1 MVGASPPYLIVVAGP
16 NGAGKTTYAKKNLK
30 SFIEAHTFLNA
41 DEIAREDNPDD
52 VAAAALEAGR
62 KALAHRKKL
71 LKTHKSLCIETTL
84 AGSSIKRFMREAK
97 DAGYVVRL
105 IFLFTAST
113 ALNEMRVVHRVM
125 SGGHNIPVDV
135 IRRRHARG
143 LERLADC
150 WDVCDE
156 GLIADANSRVPS
168 PVLLKENGKT
178 IVASELGLAILRGS
192 LASAGYRVPA

>member
-1 MVGASPPYLIVVAGP
+1 MVGVSPPYLIVIAGP

-30 SFIEAHTFLNA
+30 SFIEAHIFLNA

-62 KALAHRKKL
+62 KAIARRKKL
-71 LKTHKSLCIETTL
+71 LKAHKSLCVETTL
-84 AGSSIKRFMREAK
+84 SGNSIKRFMSEARG
-97 DAGYVVRL
+97 AGYIVRL
-105 IFLFTAST
+105 IFLFTASPV
-113 ALNEMRVVHRVM
+113 LNEVRVMHRVM
-125 SGGHNIPVDV
+125 TGGHNIPVDV

-150 WDVCDE
+150 WDACDE

-168 PVLLKENGKT
+168 PILLKKNGET
-178 IVASELGLAILRGS
+178 TVTSEAGLAILRES
-192 LASAGYRVPA
+192 LVSTGCRVPA